1 MINVNYETITPVQ
14 MTELREV
21 INSSI
26 LNAFTFDDY
35 VIIVGVLKNVIERLK
50 END

>member
-14 MTELREV
+14 MMELCEV

-35 VIIVGVLKNVIERLK
+35 VITGVLKNVIERLK

>member
-1 MINVNYETITPVQ
+1 MINVNYETVTSVQ
-14 MTELREV
+14 MVELREV

-26 LNAFTFDDY
+26 LNAFIFDDH
-35 VIIVGVLKNVIERLK
+35 VITGVLKNVIERLK